1 MKPFFRS
8 AAATKKF
15 LPLFIASVIAL
26 FFILETRITLSAGA
40 QQSQKSPLATS
51 QSAAE
56 TWQASAEQ
64 NTVFLPLKINAA
76 GKGEDFT
83 RQIDKVFNEILISKK
98 QVPFARQN
106 ATNIF
111 DYTSWPPS
119 FERLAEF
126 SDSLKTD
133 YVMVGS
139 LTMLGQKLSID
150 LAVYAI
156 REGGTPHLFYKEA
169 ENFNGLE
176 RVLNELIG
184 DVLAYS
190 GKYYQIASVRVQGN
204 SRIDSGAILRH
215 VGSKPGDR
223 YSSEQLSKDIKNI
236 FKMGYFNDVQ
246 VSAADSVKG
255 KEITFSVVEKDII
268 GQVAI
273 SNNKEV
279 DEDDIRAVI
288 SVTQN
293 SIISDQEIKKSISN
307 IKRLYKEKGFYNTE
321 VVANLTYPRKGQVNV
336 DFDIK
341 EGTKVFIK
349 EVKIVGNTTF
359 SEKKLKKVI
368 ETSERGIFSWITE
381 SGVLKKEIIE
391 QDVARLAAFYH
402 NNGFIDAKVGEPEI
416 VQKGE
421 WLYITFNI
429 SEGERYSV
437 GSLTITGDLIE
448 DENQLLGMTTLRS
461 QDYFSRK
468 ILRDDIITLTD
479 YYAERG
485 YAFSE
490 INPYVEKTEAT
501 KEVMV
506 TLNIKKNEL
515 VSIGRI
521 IIKGN
526 TRTRD
531 KVIRREMQLKEGE
544 IFDAT
549 ALKQS
554 LQRLQRLGFF
564 EDVSVTPEQ
573 TEEEALMDIIVEV
586 KEKPTGTF
594 SIGAGYSSVDQFM
607 FMGEIS
613 EDNFLGRGQKL
624 SLQANLSGTSN
635 RYNFQFTEPHLN
647 DSDLSVGFD
656 LYNWEREFDDYTK
669 DSKGVAMR
677 FGYPVWEL
685 WRANWSY
692 GYDKTDL
699 TDIDFTSVAQEI
711 LDSLDIH
718 VTSYVTLGFSRDTRN
733 NLFNPSE
740 GAVHVIESKYAGG
753 ILGGD
758 SYFTK
763 VQGSTSWFFP
773 FLFGTTLHLKATSGY
788 VTENTGGKL
797 PVYEKFYLGGI
808 NTIRGFKNGQI
819 SPRDPVTLNR
829 IGGDKMWYIN
839 EEIIFPLVKE
849 AGLNGVVFLDAGN
862 VYGQDQHWDFSKIKR
877 SVGVGLRWLSPLG
890 PLRLEWGYNIKPV
903 EDEER
908 DNWDFSI
915 GGAF

>member
-1 MKPFFRS
+1 MKPFFQP
-8 AAATKKF
+8 AAETKKF
-15 LPLFIASVIAL
+15 LSIFIASVIAL
-26 FFILETRITLSAGA
+26 FFIVGTCIAPSAGA
-40 QQSQKSPLATS
+40 QQSQKAPLSTVE
-51 QSAAE
+51 SAAE

-64 NTVFLPLKINAA
+64 NTVFLPLKINAV
-76 GKGEDFT
+76 GKGEEFT
-83 RQIDKVFNEILISKK
+83 RQIDNIFNEILISKK
-98 QVPFARQN
+98 QVPFARQK
-106 ATNIF
+106 AAAVF
-111 DYTSWPPS
+111 DYTSWPPP
-119 FERLAEF
+119 FEQLAKF
-126 SDSLKTD
+126 SNTLKTD

-150 LAVYAI
+150 LAVYDIHEA
-156 REGGTPHLFYKEA
+156 GAPQLFYKEA

-176 RVLNELIG
+176 RILNELIG

-223 YSSEQLSKDIKNI
+223 YSPEQLSKDIKNI

-246 VSAADSVKG
+246 VSASDTVKG

-268 GQVAI
+268 GQVSI
-273 SNNKEV
+273 TNNKEV
-279 DEDDIRAVI
+279 DEEDIRAVI

-293 SIISDQEIKKSISN
+293 SIISNQEIKKSISN

-321 VVANLTYPRKGQVNV
+321 VVANLSYPRKGRVKV

-349 EVKIVGNTTF
+349 EVKILGNITF

-368 ETSERGIFSWITE
+368 ETSERGLFSWITD
-381 SGVLKKEIIE
+381 SGVLKREIVE

-402 NNGFIDAKVGEPEI
+402 NNGFVDAKVGEPEI

-421 WLYITFNI
+421 WLYITFNV
-429 SEGERYSV
+429 SEGDRYSV

-448 DENQLLGMTTLRS
+448 DENKLLGMTTLRS

-468 ILRDDIITLTD
+468 ILRDDIVTLSD
-479 YYAERG
+479 YYAEKG

-490 INPYVEKTEAT
+490 IVPYVEKNETAREA
-501 KEVMV
+501 MV

-515 VSIGRI
+515 VSINRI

-531 KVIRREMQLKEGE
+531 KVIRREMKLKEGE

-564 EDVSVTPEQ
+564 EDVSVAPEQ

-656 LYNWEREFDDYTK
+656 LYDWEREFDDFIK
-669 DSKGVAMR
+669 NSKGLAMR

-699 TDIDFTSVAQEI
+699 TINDSTSVAQQI

-733 NLFNPSE
+733 NLFNPTE
-740 GAVHVIESKYAGG
+740 GAVHAIESKYAGG
-753 ILGGD
+753 VLGGD

-763 VQGSTSWFFP
+763 VQGSSSWYFP
-773 FLFGTTLHLKATSGY
+773 FLFGTTLHLKATAGY

-819 SPRDPVTLNR
+819 SPRDPVTLDR

-839 EEIIFPLVKE
+839 EEIIFPLVKD

-862 VYGQDQHWDFSKIKR
+862 VYSEDQHWDFSKIKR

-903 EDEER
+903 GDEEH